1 MNTKLIS
8 RVVILGVVAIIGI
21 ISLQAFWIYQSWSQ
35 ESKEFNERVTI
46 ALREVAEKISLYN
59 EGTLPSQDVI
69 IRESANYYL
78 VNIDDVI
85 DANVLEHYLYSTFAN
100 HSIILDFEYA
110 VFDCHTREMVYGNY
124 CNVVKDETGTLD
136 RAPSDL
142 PRYDEFIYYF
152 GVRFPTM
159 QNYLFKELGR
169 IWVVTGI
176 LLLTLL
182 FFSYAIYVILSQKR
196 WAELKKDFISNM
208 THEFK
213 TPISSIKISSDVMSK
228 APAIQ
233 NNQKLNTYLSIIQ
246 SQNQR
251 LNRQV
256 EQVLSLAKLEND
268 QFDLHPEEV
277 VIQSVFEEIEEAHRL
292 QIESK
297 NGTFT
302 IQVPEKEIRVNADR
316 SHFFNVLNN
325 LVDNAVKYAEGP
337 PEIQLS
343 LHQPDSH
350 QFLIEVEDNGRGIP
364 NEYLNKITDK
374 FFRVPMGNVHN
385 VKGFG
390 LGLYYVKN
398 ICKAHKWDFK
408 IESKVGI
415 GTICRIFIP
424 LTD

>member
-8 RVVILGVVAIIGI
+8 RVVLLGVVAIVGI

-35 ESKEFNERVTI
+35 ETKEFNERVTI
-46 ALREVAEKISLYN
+46 ALREVAEKISIYN

-85 DANVLEHYLYSTFAN
+85 DANILEHYLYSTFAN

-124 CNVVKDETGTLD
+124 CNVVKDETD
-136 RAPSDL
+136 MAVQSPVDL

-159 QNYLFKELGR
+159 QEYLFKELGR
-169 IWVVTGI
+169 VWVVSGI
-176 LLLTLL
+176 LLITLL

-196 WAELKKDFISNM
+196 WAELQKDFISNM

-213 TPISSIKISSDVMSK
+213 TPISSIKVSSDVMSK
-228 APAIQ
+228 SEAIR
-233 NNQKLNTYLSIIQ
+233 NDEKLSTYLSIIQ

-268 QFDLHPEEV
+268 QFQLHREMVSIQEVIEEV
-277 VIQSVFEEIEEAHRL
+277 EQAHRL
-292 QIESK
+292 RIESA
-297 NGTFT
+297 GGELSIETPST
-302 IQVPEKEIRVNADR
+302 PIVIHADR
-316 SHFFNVLNN
+316 SHFFNILNN
-325 LVDNAVKYAEGP
+325 LVDNAVKYSESAPRVELLLK
-337 PEIQLS
+337 QDS
-343 LHQPDSH
+343 AHQAVIKVKD
-350 QFLIEVEDNGRGIP
+350 EGRGIP
-364 NEYLNKITDK
+364 SEYLNKITDK
-374 FFRVPMGNVHN
+374 FFRVPMGNVHD

-390 LGLYYVKN
+390 LGLFYVKN
-398 ICKAHKWDFK
+398 ICEAHRWEFK
-408 IESKVGI
+408 IESKVGY
-415 GTICRIFIP
+415 GTICLIFIP
-424 LTD
+424 LNL

>member
-21 ISLQAFWIYQSWSQ
+21 ISLQAFWIYQSWTQ

-124 CNVVKDETGTLD
+124 CNVIQDDVRTLE

-169 IWVVTGI
+169 VWVVTGI
-176 LLLTLL
+176 LLITLL

-196 WAELKKDFISNM
+196 WAELQKDFISNM

-228 APAIQ
+228 SEVIKQ
-233 NNQKLNTYLSIIQ
+233 DEKLRTYLSIIQ

-268 QFDLHPEEV
+268 QFDLQLETV
-277 VIQSVFEEIEEAHRL
+277 SIKSVFEEIEEAHRMP
-292 QIESK
+292 IESMGGEF
-297 NGTFT
+297 NVQVPTEDVT
-302 IQVPEKEIRVNADR
+302 IQADR
-316 SHFFNVLNN
+316 SHLFNVLNN
-325 LVDNAVKYAEGP
+325 LVENAVKYTDGEAAV
-337 PEIQLS
+337 S
-343 LHQPDSH
+343 LNLFTEDEEKIC
-350 QFLIEVEDNGRGIP
+350 IEVRDNGQGIP
-364 NEYLNKITDK
+364 EEYLDKITDK
-374 FFRVPMGNVHN
+374 FFRVPMGNVHD

-390 LGLYYVKN
+390 LGLYYVNN
-398 ICKAHKWDFK
+398 ICDAHKWNFK
-408 IESKVGI
+408 VESKIGN

-424 LTD
+424 IMD